1 MLAGTVVFTVMS
13 IHSPESVVISTRD
26 DHPVVADVYLAQSD
40 RAVVLC
46 HGFTGHRRWGFIPY
60 VAQRIAD
67 AGIAA
72 VVMDFSHNG
81 HISNA
86 GEPCPDHVCAP
97 ELFRRDTVRRECED
111 LEAVL
116 AWFSARNGEA
126 PRAVGLWGH
135 SRGGSVAVLVAL
147 DGADVG
153 AISTWAAVKNLDH
166 FSQRQKDEWR
176 EKGALE
182 FSDPATG
189 VPLAVDT
196 SYLDDLE
203 ANGER
208 YDLAARVGGLSV
220 PYLIVHGE
228 HDPVVPPADALEL
241 YKSAPGRVEKQLL
254 RPQTGHTFGYEDG
267 AAQSKALQE
276 AARATADFFTAHLG
290 KETTE

>member
-1 MLAGTVVFTVMS
+1 M
-13 IHSPESVVISTRD
+13 
-26 DHPVVADVYLAQSD
+26 VADVYRAQSD

-67 AGIAA
+67 AGMAA

-81 HISNA
+81 HISKA
-86 GEPCPDHVCAP
+86 GEPCLDRVCAP
-97 ELFRRDTVRRECED
+97 ELFRRDTVTRECED

-116 AWFSARNGEA
+116 AWFSARNGTT

-147 DGADVG
+147 DDADVG
-153 AISTWAAVKNLDH
+153 AISTWSAVKNLDH

-182 FSDPATG
+182 FNDPATG
-189 VPLAVDT
+189 APLAVGT
-196 SYLDDLE
+196 GYLDDLE
-203 ANGER
+203 ANVER
-208 YDLAARVGGLSV
+208 YDLVARVAGLSV
-220 PYLIVHGE
+220 PYLILHGE
-228 HDPVVPPADALEL
+228 HDPVVPVADALEL
-241 YKSAPGRVEKQLL
+241 YESTPGRVDKRLL

-267 AAQSKALQE
+267 AAQSRALQQ
-276 AARATADFFTAHLG
+276 AAQSTADFFAAHLG